1 MKIRFVLPLFFFAIA
16 LHASAADRPNV
27 LFIAVDDL
35 RTELGTYGAA
45 TKTPNFDRLAATGTR
60 FDRAYCV
67 QAVCGASR
75 LAIMGG
81 LYPTKTK
88 EQTYHVDGWRERFPD
103 LLTLQQHFGNEGY
116 STVGLGKIYHGSAG
130 KGVDPDNWGKW
141 IKVGGP
147 GYALKESKEA
157 VRINKERSAAKKKK
171 RRSGPKGPTTES
183 AVVADDFYSDGK
195 RALEAVKQLGELS
208 AKGDPFFLA
217 VGFTKPHLPFVAP
230 KRYWDLYERD
240 SFSLPKNL
248 SWPPGYPD
256 YARNPKAGEMAAYF
270 DYEGKSP
277 TDFSDDLNKR
287 LLHGYHACVSY
298 TDANLG
304 KVLAALDA
312 NGLADKTI
320 VVLWGDHG
328 WKLGD
333 HSSWC
338 KHTNF
343 ECDARVPLIFRVPGS
358 KVKAG
363 KSTNTLVELIDLYPT
378 LCELTG
384 LPVPE
389 HCQGKSFAPL
399 FDDLNWKGR
408 DSAYSSYPHGKMIG
422 HSIRFGRYRYT
433 EWKDRKT
440 GAGSERVL
448 TDLVADPGEETNL
461 RDDPAHANA
470 LKRGGEMLAERV
482 VKALE

>member
-1 MKIRFVLPLFFFAIA
+1 MKIRFVLYLLLLGFSVPAI
-16 LHASAADRPNV
+16 AADRPNV

-35 RTELGTYGAA
+35 RTELGTYG
-45 TKTPNFDRLAATGTR
+45 TKAITPNFDQLADSGIR

-116 STVGLGKIYHGSAG
+116 STVGLGKIYHGASG

-141 IKVGGP
+141 IKIAAP
-147 GYALKESKEA
+147 QYALEENNDAVKLNRQKEA
-157 VRINKERSAAKKKK
+157 KLGIK
-171 RRSGPKGPTTES
+171 RRSKAKGPTTES
-183 AVVADDFYSDGK
+183 ADVADDFYVDGK
-195 RALEAVKQLGELS
+195 RADEAVKQLGKLAAGE
-208 AKGDPFFLA
+208 KPFFLA

-240 SFSLPKNL
+240 SFSLPDNI

-256 YARNPKAGEMAAYF
+256 FARNVSAGEMRAYS
-270 DYEGKSP
+270 DYEGKRP

-287 LLHGYHACVSY
+287 LIHGYHACVSY

-304 KVLAALDA
+304 KVLAALKA
-312 NGLADKTI
+312 NKLEENTI

-358 KVKAG
+358 KAGAG
-363 KSTNTLVELIDLYPT
+363 KSTKTLVELIDLYPT
-378 LCELTG
+378 LCELSD

-422 HSIRFGRYRYT
+422 HSIRFGKYRYT
-433 EWKDRKT
+433 EWADRKT
-440 GAGSERVL
+440 GKGNGRVL
-448 TDLVADPGEETNL
+448 TNLVADPGEETNL
-461 RDDPAHANA
+461 IDDPAHAGPLKRAHKILTERVDAA
-470 LKRGGEMLAERV
+470 LK
-482 VKALE
+482 

>member
-1 MKIRFVLPLFFFAIA
+1 MKIRFTLLLLLFCSTMK
-16 LHASAADRPNV
+16 LSAADRPNV

-35 RTELGTYGAA
+35 RAELGTYGA
-45 TKTPNFDRLAATGTR
+45 TTRTPNFDQLAASGIR

-67 QAVCGASR
+67 QSVCGASR

-103 LLTLQQHFGNEGY
+103 LLTLQQHFGNQGY
-116 STVGLGKIYHGSAG
+116 STVGIGKIYHGASG
-130 KGVDPDNWGKW
+130 KGVDPENWGEW
-141 IKVGGP
+141 IKVKAP
-147 GYALKESKEA
+147 GYALEESNEA
-157 VRINKERSAAKKKK
+157 TRSHKK
-171 RRSGPKGPTTES
+171 RDAAAGKKDLSRSRGPTTES
-183 AVVADDFYSDGK
+183 ADVADDFYVDGK
-195 RALEAVKQLGELS
+195 RADEAVNQLGKLA
-208 AKGDPFFLA
+208 AKGSPFFLA

-230 KRYWDLYERD
+230 KRYWDLYDRD
-240 SFSLPKNL
+240 SFSLPDNI

-256 YARNPKAGEMAAYF
+256 FARNVSAGEMRAYS
-270 DYEGKSP
+270 DYEGKIP

-287 LLHGYHACVSY
+287 LIHGYHACVSY

-304 KVLAALDA
+304 KVLAALES
-312 NGLADKTI
+312 NGLAKNTI

-343 ECDARVPLIFRVPGS
+343 ECDTRVPLIFRVPGS
-358 KVKAG
+358 KAGAG
-363 KSTNTLVELIDLYPT
+363 KSTKTLVELIDLYPT

-384 LPVPE
+384 LPIPE
-389 HCQGKSFAPL
+389 HCQGESFAKL

-408 DSAYSSYPHGKMIG
+408 DSAYSSYPHGKFIG
-422 HSIRFGRYRYT
+422 HSIRFGKYRYT
-433 EWKDRKT
+433 EWADRKT
-440 GAGSERVL
+440 GKGNGRVL

-461 RDDPAHANA
+461 VDDPAHTGP
-470 LKRGGEMLAERV
+470 LKRGHKMLNERIDA
-482 VKALE
+482 ALN